1 MNILDLSHISKSYGL
16 KQVLRDVTLTV
27 GESEKVG
34 FVGRNGCGKTTLFRI
49 VAGVEP
55 ADGGEVAYQ
64 RGTSIG
70 TLSQDPV
77 LNEHWTVAEE
87 VESALVAVRQK
98 RDRYQ
103 TIAEALRAAS
113 ANEMEKLLKEQ
124 QALGEWFDH
133 HQGWQVDHRI
143 DEVLLRL
150 GIADRHQKI
159 LMLSGGMRKRVALAK
174 LVLQS
179 PDLLL
184 LDEPTNHLDTATTAW
199 LEEFL
204 IAYPG
209 AVMLITHDRYFLD
222 RVAQRI
228 FEIESGE
235 VYSYLGGYLDYLEGR
250 AERLLHE
257 SREQGRL
264 ITLLRRESEWM
275 RRGPKARTT
284 KSKARIDRFYAM
296 QEQRNDRVERDI
308 GLRLETEQRLGHTI
322 LEMDALSKSFEGRIL
337 IRDLSL
343 KLKAGDRIGIIGPNG
358 AGKTTLLRMI
368 LGEELPTSGQI
379 VRGKNTRIAYFDQK
393 RESIDPEMKVEEALG
408 EGDWVTVG
416 GERRHKTGYLAD
428 FLFEHPDQ
436 KRLIRTLSGGEKARL
451 ILAKMMLES
460 ANFLILDEP
469 TNDLDIPTLQLFDDA
484 LVGYNGCVL
493 MVTHD
498 RFFLDKVATG
508 ILSFE
513 GEGRVRYTEGNYE
526 TYLTRLKNEA
536 TASKVERERVSL
548 PEPSPKAAPVERKGL
563 SFKEK
568 KELEGVEREIE
579 KLEARKR
586 ELEIFFENPS
596 AYANGSTGVGDWAN
610 ELSEI
615 DKNLEEKMRRWEALE
630 SKRAGGM
637 KGAG

>member
-1 MNILDLSHISKSYGL
+1 MR
-16 KQVLRDVTLTV
+16 QVLRDVTLTV

-49 VAGVEP
+49 IAGVEP
-55 ADGGEVAYQ
+55 ADGGEIAYK
-64 RGTSIG
+64 RGISIG
-70 TLSQDPV
+70 VLTQDPF
-77 LNEHWTVAEE
+77 LNENWTVAEE
-87 VESALVAVRQK
+87 VESALIELRQK

-103 TIAEALRAAS
+103 KIAEALRTAVP
-113 ANEMEKLLKEQ
+113 EQMEKLLKEQ
-124 QALGEWFDH
+124 QSLGEWFDH
-133 HQGWQVDHRI
+133 HQGWQIDHRI

-150 GIADRHQKI
+150 GITNREEKVV
-159 LMLSGGMRKRVALAK
+159 MLSGGMRKRVALAK

-184 LDEPTNHLDTATTAW
+184 LDEPTNHLDAATTAW

-204 IAYPG
+204 IGYPG
-209 AVMLITHDRYFLD
+209 AVMLVTHDRYFLD

-228 FEIESGE
+228 FEIESGG
-235 VYSYLGGYLDYLEGR
+235 VYSYQGGYLDYLEGR

-284 KSKARIDRFYAM
+284 KSKARIDRFYEM
-296 QEQRNDRVERDI
+296 QEQRRDPVEREI
-308 GLRLETEQRLGHTI
+308 GLRLETDRRLGHTI
-322 LEMDALSKSFEGRIL
+322 LELDRLCKSFEGGVL
-337 IRDLSL
+337 IQDLSL
-343 KLKAGDRIGIIGPNG
+343 KMKGGDRIGIIGPNG

-368 LGEELPTSGQI
+368 LGEELPTAGEI
-379 VRGKNTRIAYFDQK
+379 VRGKNTKIAYFDQK
-393 RESIDPEMKVEEALG
+393 RASIDPDMKVEEALG

-428 FLFEHPDQ
+428 FLFEHHDQ

-484 LVGYNGCVL
+484 LAGYNGCVL

-513 GEGRVRYTEGNYE
+513 AGGRVRYTEGNYE
-526 TYLTRLKNEA
+526 TYLTRLKNEEA
-536 TASKVERERVSL
+536 FLKESEKASRPAETPSQTA
-548 PEPSPKAAPVERKGL
+548 PPAERKGL

-568 KELEGVEREIE
+568 KELEAIEREIE
-579 KLEARKR
+579 KLEARKW
-586 ELEIFFENPS
+586 ELEAFFANPS
-596 AYANGSTGVGDWAN
+596 AYSNESTGVADWAN
-610 ELSEI
+610 ELSQIE
-615 DKNLEEKMRRWEALE
+615 KSLEEKIGRWEALE
-630 SKRAGGM
+630 NRRAG
-637 KGAG
+637 